1 METRLPRRQRPWRG
15 ATEMSPEIL
24 DRDGEKLEIS
34 ILGRKVLV
42 PMGDLLLRSFH
53 FLYGNR
59 ISMGRFCWNN
69 ECGNCEVSVLLP
81 GETREHTIR
90 TCQTEARA
98 GMKITSVPL
107 EFQVIMQTPSDPEE
121 PAPGVETVAHGRK

>member
-1 METRLPRRQRPWRG
+1 MAPEVLDSET
-15 ATEMSPEIL
+15 
-24 DRDGEKLEIS
+24 EKLEIS
-34 ILGRKVLV
+34 LLGRKVLV
-42 PMGDLLLRSFH
+42 PAGDLLLRSFV

-69 ECGNCEVSVLLP
+69 ECGNCEVRVLLA

-90 TCQTEARA
+90 TCQYEARP

-107 EFQVIMQTPSDPEE
+107 EFQVIMQTPSDAEE
-121 PAPGVETVAHGRK
+121 PVADVETAAQGSK

>member
-1 METRLPRRQRPWRG
+1 MAQ
-15 ATEMSPEIL
+15 EIL

-34 ILGRKVLV
+34 LLGRKVLV
-42 PMGDLLLRSFH
+42 PVGDLLLRSFH

-69 ECGNCEVSVLLP
+69 ECGNCEVRCLLP

-90 TCQTEARA
+90 TCTYEARP

-107 EFQVIMQTPSDPEE
+107 EFRVIMQT
-121 PAPGVETVAHGRK
+121 APDADESASSAETAAQGGK

>member
-1 METRLPRRQRPWRG
+1 M
-15 ATEMSPEIL
+15 APEIL
-24 DRDGEKLEIS
+24 DKNVKKLEIS
-34 ILGRKVLV
+34 LLGRKVLV
-42 PMGDLLLRSFH
+42 PLGDLLLRSFQ

-69 ECGNCEVSVLLP
+69 ECGNCEVRCLLP

-90 TCQTEARA
+90 ACMYEARA

-107 EFQVIMQTPSDPEE
+107 EFRVIMQTSPDAEE
-121 PAPGVETVAHGRK
+121 PASEVEAAGPGSHPS

>member
-1 METRLPRRQRPWRG
+1 MAPEN
-15 ATEMSPEIL
+15 TEEQ
-24 DRDGEKLEIS
+24 KLEIS
-34 ILGRKVLV
+34 LLGRKVLV
-42 PMGDLLLRSFH
+42 PMGDLLLRSFV

-98 GMKITSVPL
+98 GMRITSVPL
-107 EFQVIMQTPSDPEE
+107 EFRVIMQKPSDAEE
-121 PAPGVETVAHGRK
+121 PASDVETAAQRGK

>member
-1 METRLPRRQRPWRG
+1 M
-15 ATEMSPEIL
+15 APEIL
-24 DRDGEKLEIS
+24 DKEAEKLEIS
-34 ILGRKVLV
+34 LLGRKVLV
-42 PMGDLLLRSFH
+42 PVGDLLLHSFQ

-69 ECGNCEVSVLLP
+69 ECGNCEVRVLLA

-90 TCQTEARA
+90 TCQYEARA

-107 EFQVIMQTPSDPEE
+107 EFQVIMQTPSDAEE
-121 PAPGVETVAHGRK
+121 SAPPVETVAQGGK